1 MMTNCA
7 YHSVNTAVVACNGCG
22 RPLCSAC
29 DHRIKGFPF
38 CQDCIVSG
46 IQLLREQRERA
57 HQPNA
62 QRKTSPF
69 VATILSLILPG
80 LGAAYSGQT
89 TKALV
94 YFGMFVGLFQLALIS
109 SGMPIFVVG
118 FFGIWLYSAIDSWRC
133 AKLIR
138 AGQIPTGS
146 EEVFIQKLAESPKI
160 WGFALASL
168 GALIFIQQFY
178 SIRQFVRTF
187 LPVALILLGA
197 YFLWRYVLGRG
208 SARQA
213 SSTLTFDS
221 HDFSSRFGNTSYRPG
236 ELSQAGDAVRK
247 HLDSGRH

>member
-1 MMTNCA
+1 MTNCA
-7 YHSVNTAVVACNGCG
+7 YHTVNTAVVSCNGCG

-46 IQLLREQRERA
+46 IQLLREQRERTL
-57 HQPNA
+57 QPDA
-62 QRKTSPF
+62 RRKISPL
-69 VATILSLILPG
+69 VATILSMILPG

-109 SGMPIFVVG
+109 QGMPIFVFG
-118 FFGIWLYSAIDSWRC
+118 FFGIWLFSAIDSWRC

-187 LPVALILLGA
+187 LPLALILLGA

-208 SARQA
+208 RTRQA
-213 SSTLTFDS
+213 SLTFTFDS
-221 HDFSSRFGNTSYRPG
+221 PDHLSRFGNPVYRSG
-236 ELSQAGDAVRK
+236 ELSRAGDAVRTQ
-247 HLDSGRH
+247 LDSGER